1 MIPHNSMSVESSLD
15 LLGFCSLN
23 DVTAETLK
31 KAFKGAAIKAHP
43 DRGGEEG
50 DFDKVLTAYVVLFDI
65 TKRLT
70 GGRDGLPSIFVE
82 DVRKAR
88 ESQFVLELNNIMN
101 EIYDQIDASTHETF
115 NKAFNEKFEA
125 VHQEQE
131 QEQGYDEWFRAK
143 EDVPDAV
150 FAPSFDESDLN
161 HVFESALSSK
171 KPTGSAIMLHP
182 DEMAFVSGKHSLPC
196 ALLLPNGHSFTS
208 DPEMNPEYTD
218 LKEAYTSD
226 NTMYDKLPE
235 YHESNKTM
243 ELRMADYML
252 ERDTVYETVADR
264 DKEAIAA
271 YEKKKQ
277 EEELAHKQ
285 RIAEYFKTTSVSQW
299 ALRGTNEVKDTMN
312 GIEENA
318 VKDTMNGIEETAV
331 KDDSFIKLL

>member
-1 MIPHNSMSVESSLD
+1 MSVESSLA
-15 LLGFCSLN
+15 LLGFHSLD

-31 KAFKGAAIKAHP
+31 KAFKTAAIKAHP

-50 DFDKVLTAYVVLFDI
+50 DFDKVLSAYIILFDI
-65 TKRLT
+65 IKRIT

-88 ESQFVLELNNIMN
+88 EDQFILELNNLMN
-101 EIYDQIDASTHETF
+101 EIYDQIDTSTHEAF

-125 VHQEQE
+125 VHQE

-143 EDVPDAV
+143 EDVPDV
-150 FAPSFDESDLN
+150 VVAPSFDEFDLN
-161 HVFESALSSK
+161 HVFESALLSK
-171 KPTGSAIMLHP
+171 KPTGSAIILHP
-182 DEMAFVSGKHSLPC
+182 DEMAFVLHDMHSIRGN
-196 ALLLPNGHSFTS
+196 ALIPIIGQSYTS
-208 DPEMNPEYTD
+208 DSGINPEYTD

-226 NTMYDKLPE
+226 NTIYDKLPE

-243 ELRMADYML
+243 ELRMANYML
-252 ERDTVYETVADR
+252 ERDTVYETVADQ

-285 RIAEYFKTTSVSQW
+285 RIADYFKTTSVSQW
-299 ALRGTNEVKDTMN
+299 ALRGANEVKDTMNGIEENTVKDTMN

-318 VKDTMNGIEETAV
+318 VKD
-331 KDDSFIKLL
+331 DSFIKLL

>member
-88 ESQFVLELNNIMN
+88 ESQFVMELNNIMN
-101 EIYDQIDASTHETF
+101 ELYDQIDASNHETF
-115 NKAFNEKFEA
+115 NKAFNETFEA

-131 QEQGYDEWFRAK
+131 QGYDEWLK
-143 EDVPDAV
+143 EDIPAIVLNPT
-150 FAPSFDESDLN
+150 FNESDLN
-161 HVFESALSSK
+161 HVFESALSLK
-171 KPTGSAIMLHP
+171 KPTGSAIILHP
-182 DEMAFVSGKHSLPC
+182 DEMAFVIHDMHSIRGN
-196 ALLLPNGHSFTS
+196 ALIPIIGQSYTS
-208 DPEMNPEYTD
+208 DSGINPEYTD

-226 NTMYDKLPE
+226 NTIYDKLPE
-235 YHESNKTM
+235 YHETNKTM
-243 ELRMADYML
+243 ELCMADYMQK
-252 ERDTVYETVADR
+252 RDTVYETVADQ

-285 RIAEYFKTTSVSQW
+285 RIADYFKTTSVSQW
-299 ALRGTNEVKDTMN
+299 ALRDVEKEDKNDTFVKIIGDTDN
-312 GIEENA
+312 SN
-318 VKDTMNGIEETAV
+318 T
-331 KDDSFIKLL
+331 

>member
-1 MIPHNSMSVESSLD
+1 MSVESSLA
-15 LLGFCSLN
+15 LLGFHSLD

-31 KAFKGAAIKAHP
+31 KAFKTAAIKAHP

-50 DFDKVLTAYVVLFDI
+50 DFDKVLSAYIILFDI
-65 TKRLT
+65 IKRIT

-88 ESQFVLELNNIMN
+88 EDQFVLELNNLMN
-101 EIYDQIDASTHETF
+101 EVYDQIDSSTHEAF

-125 VHQEQE
+125 MHQE
-131 QEQGYDEWFRAK
+131 QEQGYDDLFRAK
-143 EDVPDAV
+143 EDVPDV
-150 FAPSFDESDLN
+150 VLKPTFNESDLN

-171 KPTGSAIMLHP
+171 KPTGSAIILHP
-182 DEMAFVSGKHSLPC
+182 DEMAFAVHGLRGN
-196 ALLLPNGHSFTS
+196 ALIPIIGHSFTS

-226 NTMYDKLPE
+226 NTIYDKLPE

-243 ELRMADYML
+243 ELRMADYIQ
-252 ERDTVYETVADR
+252 ERNTVYKTVADQ

-299 ALRGTNEVKDTMN
+299 ALRGANEVKDTINGIEENTVNDTMN

-318 VKDTMNGIEETAV
+318 VKD
-331 KDDSFIKLL
+331 DSFIKLL